1 MQNIHFQVLLFNF
14 VFPGLGCDTA
24 AVVNILAHR
33 DATQRVLIQQEYR
46 SMYSDDL
53 LKRLSS
59 ELHGKLEVAILYVLM
74 NSFRLRSVE
83 RLYFFMNF
91 SCSFFFFFPFLLCT
105 QLLEIEL
112 YMIVFRNSAKASRSE
127 FYMLIY
133 LFIALSP
140 VHMIFFHLS
149 DSNSALD
156 E

>member
-83 RLYFFMNF
+83 HLYFFMNF
-91 SCSFFFFFPFLLCT
+91 SCSFFSISFVHST
-105 QLLEIEL
+105 TGDR
-112 YMIVFRNSAKASRSE
+112 IV
-127 FYMLIY
+127 Y
-133 LFIALSP
+133 
-140 VHMIFFHLS
+140 
-149 DSNSALD
+149 DSI
-156 E
+156 